1 MANSVTRRAALAL
14 LLAIPLLAQTRR
26 LLPVDESG
34 RDPSLVAYLA
44 KLKDAVAKQDRA
56 ALVALVHPGIKNGFG
71 GDDGVANFQPEWTVL
86 ERLLRM
92 GGAWQGQ
99 SFSVPYVF
107 AKFPEDLDAF
117 DYAAITGQVVWL
129 REAPTAT
136 SRGVRQLSYDIVRV
150 EEQGAEWWKV
160 TTLQGEK
167 GYVFA
172 TYIAS
177 PVGYRAI
184 FQKNERREWKMFALL
199 AGD

>member
-1 MANSVTRRAALAL
+1 MANPIARRAALAL
-14 LLAIPLLAQTRR
+14 LFAIPLLAQTRR
-26 LLPVDESG
+26 LLPVDEAG

-44 KLKDAVAKQDRA
+44 KLKDAVATQDRA
-56 ALVALVHPGIKNGFG
+56 ALVALVHPDIKNGFG
-71 GDDGVANFQPEWTVL
+71 GDDGVANFHPEWPVL

-92 GGAWQGQ
+92 GGAWKAQK
-99 SFSVPYVF
+99 FSIPYVF
-107 AKFPEDLDAF
+107 SKFPDDLDPF
-117 DYAAITGQVVWL
+117 DYAAITGQGVWL
-129 REAPTAT
+129 REAPAST

-150 EEQGAEWWKV
+150 DDQGAEWWKV

-167 GYVFA
+167 GYVSA

-184 FQKNERREWKMFALL
+184 FQKNERGEWKMFALL